1 MNFNKYDRIRII
13 NTEDIW
19 ENKEG
24 TILAD
29 FINDEISEDTE
40 EYLVKVFFEAGKT
53 VIQPFN
59 RANLELAEEVKES
72 LTEAKENSDIEDFI
86 HNYVYLEDINDN
98 EVDSWFFVDK
108 IAAAE
113 NITSK
118 KVIEVAKKLK
128 YKLFSISQNQFKKI
142 IVASPKCAIET
153 IYNEYADYLLGD
165 AEVVELSDKGEK

>member
-24 TILAD
+24 IILAD
-29 FINDEISEDTE
+29 FINDEINEDTE
-40 EYLVKVFFEAGKT
+40 EYLVKVFFEVGKT
-53 VIQPFN
+53 IIQPFN
-59 RANLELAEEVKES
+59 RVNLELAEEVKES

-108 IAAAE
+108 IATAE